1 MKKLVYIILL
11 LVTTVGFSQSNPI
24 TYQAVIYL
32 PSGQNAPG
40 VDVTNLPMTNKN
52 ICLQF
57 SFIDANNRVEYQEE
71 IKVKTDEFG
80 MVNITI
86 GNGEQSGGYASS
98 FDAIVWNALT
108 QKNLQ
113 VALDATGL
121 CNQFEALSNEPI
133 ASVPFANASITAGN
147 VSGIVALVNGGTGAT
162 TAAGARANLGIGN
175 VENTADLNKPMSTA
189 TKTYVDTA
197 ITGAT
202 IADASTTSKGK
213 IQLAGD
219 LAGTAAAP
227 TVPGLALKENAEN
240 KSTATALGTSNV
252 LFPTQ
257 NAVKTYVDTAIAGA
271 TIVDADANTKGKI
284 QLTGDLGGTASA
296 PTVPG
301 LALKLDASLAG
312 VPNGLATL
320 NSAGIIP
327 ANQLPPISVASTNVV
342 ANQAQML
349 ALSNA
354 TVGSIAVRTDVNKN
368 FILSTAG
375 PSVLAN
381 WIELLTPGAPVQS
394 VNGLTGAIQLAKSDI
409 NLANVDNTSDAAKPV
424 STATQNALNLKLN
437 TNQVG
442 VPNGTASLNALGKI
456 PTSQIPAISFSSVKV
471 LGSQAEMLALVDAVV
486 GSVVIRTDV
495 NKNYVLAQSNP
506 QVLANWVELLT
517 PAPPV
522 QSVNGYVGS
531 VALTKSDIGLSNADN
546 TGDIDKPVSTATQT
560 ALDLKAN
567 LASPTFTGTVGGIT
581 KSMVGLAN
589 VDNTTDLNKP
599 VSTATQSALDLKAN
613 LASPTFSGTVSGI
626 TKAMVGLGNVDNT
639 TDLNKPISTATQTAL
654 NLKANTADVTT
665 SLALKE
671 DVANKSTTTTL
682 GTSDLLYPSQKAVKT
697 YVDTAIAGAT
707 IVDADS
713 TTKGKLKL
721 AGDLA
726 GTADLPEVA
735 AGAIVTTKLAAN
747 AVTTAKIS
755 DANVTNAK
763 LDKANI
769 PLSGFGAATADVA
782 LGANKLTG
790 VADPAAAQDA
800 ATKNYVDVAIAGATI
815 ADANATTKGKL
826 KLAGDLA
833 GTADSPQIA
842 ASAVTSTKILDGTIA
857 MADIANDAVETTT
870 IKDANVTYA
879 KIQNVTTDKVLGRVS
894 TGAGIV
900 EEIATTGSGDVVRAS
915 SPTLITPALGTPSA
929 AILTNATGLP
939 LTTGVTGVLAIT
951 KGGTGATTAAAALT
965 NLGAEPTANKS
976 TAIDLGNSAPS
987 DLLFPSQKAVKAYVD
1002 SSVSSGAPD
1011 ATTSTAGKIK
1021 LAGDLTGTAA
1031 LPEVAAGA
1039 ISSTKLAANAV
1050 TTVKIADA
1058 SVTKVK
1064 LADDAVETVK
1074 IKDLNVTTDKL
1085 AANAVTTAKILDG
1098 TILVGDLADD
1108 AVETAKIK
1116 DANVTAAKLA
1126 TDAVETLKIKDANV
1140 TNAKLD
1146 KANIP
1151 LSGFGAAAA
1160 DVDLGSNKLTNVTD
1174 PAAAQDA
1181 ATKNYVDTATA
1192 GITTLAD
1199 GKIYLGNASNVATEV
1214 TPTGDVTMTNA
1225 GVTAIG
1231 TGKVVAGMLATDAV
1245 ETSKIKDANVT
1256 AAKLAADAVETAKIK
1271 DAAVTS
1277 AKIKDGEIVNADVAA
1292 SAAIA
1297 YSKLNLTGSIV
1308 AADLSA
1314 SAVTNAKLDKANI
1327 PLSGFG
1333 AAAANVDLGS
1343 NKLTN
1348 VTDPTTAQD
1357 AATKNYV
1364 DTATSGI
1371 TTLAD
1376 GKIYLGNAS
1385 NVATEV
1391 TPSGDITM
1399 TNAGVTAI
1407 GTGKVVVG
1415 MLATDAVE
1423 TVKIKN
1429 ANVTEAKLAADAV
1442 TSAKIK
1448 DGEIVNTDV
1457 SSTAAIA
1464 YSKLN
1469 LANSIVAADLT
1480 ASAVTNA
1487 KLDKANIPLSGFGAA
1502 AANVALGANKLT
1514 GVADPTLAQDAA
1526 TKNYV
1531 DTNFVNLTT
1540 DQTIA
1545 GVKTFS
1551 GTSTVVNQNL
1561 TVNAAGTSGQGIILS
1576 DDGDIVDNNDGAATF
1591 RFGGGIKINNGNKS
1605 LGTTTKITLA
1615 NTGHITADG
1624 TISGSQL
1631 TSTIATGTAPLVV
1644 TSTTPVANLSIGGNA
1659 ATVTNGVYTT
1669 SKISAL
1675 AASTSAELAG
1685 VISDETGTGALVL
1698 GTSPTLTTPV
1708 LTGSSTG
1715 KTTVAS
1721 ANSSA
1726 TNYTITLPAATGTVA
1741 LTSDITSG
1749 TATNFSGALV
1759 GDVTGTQG
1767 ATVVG
1772 KINGTSLAGLATGIL
1787 KNTTT
1792 TGVPSIAVAA
1802 DFPVLNQN
1810 TTGSAATLTTART
1823 IYGNNFDGSASLTGV
1838 IASTYGGTGNGF
1850 TKFTGPTTSE
1860 KIFTL
1865 PDSNA
1870 TLARTD
1876 AAQTFTGVQTFSS
1889 TIAGSITGNAATVT
1903 NGIYTTSKISD
1914 LAATTSAELAGKI
1927 SDETGTGTLVF
1938 ATSPT
1943 LVTPTLGVAT
1953 ATSIN
1958 GTTIPS
1964 SKTLVVTTDKISAL
1978 AATTSAELAGVISD
1992 ETGTGTLVFATSPTL
2007 VTPTLGVATATSVNK
2022 VTITAPTTSATLS
2035 IADGKTLTVSDNATV
2050 SGTNTGD
2057 QTITLTGDVT
2067 GTGTGSFVT
2076 TIGASKVVTGM
2087 IADGTIL
2094 AADIATDAVT
2104 SAKIKDG
2111 EIVNAD
2117 ISASAAIVDTKL
2129 ATISTSGKVSNSAT
2143 TATNANTASAI
2154 VARDSSGNFTAGTIT
2169 ADLSGNATS
2178 ATNIAGGA
2186 AGSLPYQTGAA
2197 TTAMLAKGTD
2207 GQVLTLASGVPTW
2220 TSGVSTITSKTASYT
2235 LTTSDNYVIAS
2246 SGSGITFTLP
2256 TASGNTG
2263 KEYTIKNISS
2273 SNVTIATTSS
2283 QKIVVDSANSAAT
2296 SATLGVEASNNWIR
2310 VISDGTQWIAFRA
2323 LF

>member
-1 MKKLVYIILL
+1 
-11 LVTTVGFSQSNPI
+11 
-24 TYQAVIYL
+24 
-32 PSGQNAPG
+32 
-40 VDVTNLPMTNKN
+40 
-52 ICLQF
+52 
-57 SFIDANNRVEYQEE
+57 
-71 IKVKTDEFG
+71 
-80 MVNITI
+80 
-86 GNGEQSGGYASS
+86 
-98 FDAIVWNALT
+98 
-108 QKNLQ
+108 
-113 VALDATGL
+113 
-121 CNQFEALSNEPI
+121 
-133 ASVPFANASITAGN
+133 
-147 VSGIVALVNGGTGAT
+147 
-162 TAAGARANLGIGN
+162 
-175 VENTADLNKPMSTA
+175 
-189 TKTYVDTA
+189 
-197 ITGAT
+197 
-202 IADASTTSKGK
+202 
-213 IQLAGD
+213 
-219 LAGTAAAP
+219 
-227 TVPGLALKENAEN
+227 
-240 KSTATALGTSNV
+240 
-252 LFPTQ
+252 
-257 NAVKTYVDTAIAGA
+257 
-271 TIVDADANTKGKI
+271 
-284 QLTGDLGGTASA
+284 
-296 PTVPG
+296 
-301 LALKLDASLAG
+301 
-312 VPNGLATL
+312 
-320 NSAGIIP
+320 
-327 ANQLPPISVASTNVV
+327 
-342 ANQAQML
+342 
-349 ALSNA
+349 
-354 TVGSIAVRTDVNKN
+354 
-368 FILSTAG
+368 
-375 PSVLAN
+375 
-381 WIELLTPGAPVQS
+381 
-394 VNGLTGAIQLAKSDI
+394 
-409 NLANVDNTSDAAKPV
+409 
-424 STATQNALNLKLN
+424 
-437 TNQVG
+437 
-442 VPNGTASLNALGKI
+442 
-456 PTSQIPAISFSSVKV
+456 
-471 LGSQAEMLALVDAVV
+471 
-486 GSVVIRTDV
+486 
-495 NKNYVLAQSNP
+495 
-506 QVLANWVELLT
+506 
-517 PAPPV
+517 
-522 QSVNGYVGS
+522 
-531 VALTKSDIGLSNADN
+531 
-546 TGDIDKPVSTATQT
+546 
-560 ALDLKAN
+560 
-567 LASPTFTGTVGGIT
+567 
-581 KSMVGLAN
+581 
-589 VDNTTDLNKP
+589 
-599 VSTATQSALDLKAN
+599 
-613 LASPTFSGTVSGI
+613 
-626 TKAMVGLGNVDNT
+626 
-639 TDLNKPISTATQTAL
+639 
-654 NLKANTADVTT
+654 
-665 SLALKE
+665 
-671 DVANKSTTTTL
+671 
-682 GTSDLLYPSQKAVKT
+682 
-697 YVDTAIAGAT
+697 
-707 IVDADS
+707 
-713 TTKGKLKL
+713 
-721 AGDLA
+721 
-726 GTADLPEVA
+726 
-735 AGAIVTTKLAAN
+735 
-747 AVTTAKIS
+747 
-755 DANVTNAK
+755 
-763 LDKANI
+763 
-769 PLSGFGAATADVA
+769 
-782 LGANKLTG
+782 LTG
-790 VADPAAAQDA
+790 VADPTLAQDA

-815 ADANATTKGKL
+815 ADANGSTKGKL

-833 GTADSPQIA
+833 GTADLPEVA
-842 ASAVTSTKILDGTIA
+842 ASAITSTKILDGTIA
-857 MADIANDAVETTT
+857 VADIANNAVETTT

-900 EEIATTGSGDVVRAS
+900 EEIATTGSGDVVRAT
-915 SPTLITPALGTPSA
+915 SPTLVTPALGTPSA

-987 DLLFPSQKAVKAYVD
+987 DDLFPSQKAVKAYVD

-1011 ATTSTAGKIK
+1011 ATTTTAGKIK

-1039 ISSTKLAANAV
+1039 ISTAKLAANAV

-1058 SVTKVK
+1058 SVTKAK
-1064 LADDAVETVK
+1064 LADDAVETAK
-1074 IKDLNVTTDKL
+1074 IKDLNVTVDKL

-1108 AVETAKIK
+1108 AVETLKIKDANVTTAKLADAAVETAKIKDAAVETAKIK

-1126 TDAVETLKIKDANV
+1126 ADAVETAKIKDANV

-1160 DVDLGSNKLTNVTD
+1160 DVALGANKLT
-1174 PAAAQDA
+1174 
-1181 ATKNYVDTATA
+1181 
-1192 GITTLAD
+1192 G
-1199 GKIYLGNASNVATEV
+1199 VA
-1214 TPTGDVTMTNA
+1214 
-1225 GVTAIG
+1225 
-1231 TGKVVAGMLATDAV
+1231 
-1245 ETSKIKDANVT
+1245 
-1256 AAKLAADAVETAKIK
+1256 
-1271 DAAVTS
+1271 
-1277 AKIKDGEIVNADVAA
+1277 
-1292 SAAIA
+1292 
-1297 YSKLNLTGSIV
+1297 
-1308 AADLSA
+1308 
-1314 SAVTNAKLDKANI
+1314 
-1327 PLSGFG
+1327 
-1333 AAAANVDLGS
+1333 
-1343 NKLTN
+1343 
-1348 VTDPTTAQD
+1348 DPTLAQD

-1391 TPSGDITM
+1391 TPSGDVTM

-1407 GTGKVVVG
+1407 GAGKVVVG

-1423 TVKIKN
+1423 TLKIKDAN
-1429 ANVTEAKLAADAV
+1429 VTAAKLAADAVETAKIKDANVTTAKLADAAVETAKIKDANVTAAKLATDAVETAKIKDANVTEAKLAADAV
-1442 TSAKIK
+1442 ETAKIK
-1448 DGEIVNTDV
+1448 DANVTYAKIQNVATGKVLGRVSANAGVVEEIATTGTGDV
-1457 SSTAAIA
+1457 VRATSPTLVTPALGTPSAAV
-1464 YSKLN
+1464 L
-1469 LANSIVAADLT
+1469 
-1480 ASAVTNA
+1480 TNA
-1487 KLDKANIPLSGFGAA
+1487 TGLPLT
-1502 AANVALGANKLT
+1502 T
-1514 GVADPTLAQDAA
+1514 GVTGILPVANGGTGSA
-1526 TKNYV
+1526 TQ
-1531 DTNFVNLTT
+1531 NFVDLTT